1 MDSGLIG
8 AIIVAIIICY
18 IAWKILQALFKI
30 AIKAFQFMGS
40 LAVALIPGVIIFL
53 ISDAAL
59 ASTIEAAG
67 VGATSAVA
75 LAVMAHS
82 TLG

>member
-1 MDSGLIG
+1 MDAGL
-8 AIIVAIIICY
+8 IVAIAMAIGICY
-18 IAWKILQALFKI
+18 VAWLILKALFTM
-30 AIKAFQFMGS
+30 AIKAFQFMGA
-40 LAVALIPGVIIFL
+40 LAVALIPGLVIFF

-59 ASTIEAAG
+59 ASTIESAG
-67 VGATSAVA
+67 IGATSAAA